1 MTVVVIIIVFSMA
14 VFGAFCL
21 GARIASVRAS
31 SVLADATIRA
41 LDKSG
46 LSKKDRL
53 LFIYTLTSELKK
65 NRL

>member
-1 MTVVVIIIVFSMA
+1 MIVVIIIIVLLLVA
-14 VFGAFCL
+14 FGAFCL

-31 SVLADATIRA
+31 SMLADATIRA